1 MPLPGDSLDVVP
13 ASPADAATIRRLAEA
28 IWRKVYPPILSQEQI
43 QFMLDWMYAPGQ
55 LRAELTD
62 ESIRYQLFRYR
73 EQWIGYSA
81 LHRGEAEGEVH
92 LAKFYLSTDWHGRGL
107 GSMALQILV
116 EQARKQ
122 GATCLTLRVNRHNEP
137 ALRCYGRNGFRIV
150 RDEVSEIG
158 HGFVMDDHW
167 MQLDL
172 VASLTA
178 LEPGAPGL
186 PRTRE

>member
-1 MPLPGDSLDVVP
+1 
-13 ASPADAATIRRLAEA
+13 
-28 IWRKVYPPILSQEQI
+28 
-43 QFMLDWMYAPGQ
+43 
-55 LRAELTD
+55 
-62 ESIRYQLFRYR
+62 
-73 EQWIGYSA
+73 
-81 LHRGEAEGEVH
+81 
-92 LAKFYLSTDWHGRGL
+92 
-107 GSMALQILV
+107 MALQILV

-158 HGFVMDDHW
+158 HGFIMDDHW